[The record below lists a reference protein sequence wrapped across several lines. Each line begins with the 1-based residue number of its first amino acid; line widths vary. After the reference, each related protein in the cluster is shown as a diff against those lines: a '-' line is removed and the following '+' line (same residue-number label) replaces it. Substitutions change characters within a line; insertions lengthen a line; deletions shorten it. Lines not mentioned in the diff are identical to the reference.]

1 MDWSDKWQLAINIG
15 KCAVLTLGSR
25 HGRIASNYFI
35 NNVKLL
41 NADSVVDLGILT
53 DNVLSYHAHIHNI
66 VVKAT
71 QRVGVLFRGFMSR
84 ELKFLRKA
92 FITYVRPVLE
102 YNSCVWNP
110 HHKEY
115 IALIE
120 NVQRR
125 FTKRIP
131 SLRLMSYPERLA
143 MIDLEPLE
151 LRRLRTDLNE
161 YYKCFHNLN
170 SINYT
175 EHFNFYVPPAASRSS
190 SPKLVKPVKANNTVM
205 CSFLSSS

>member
-1 MDWSDKWQLAINIG
+1 
-15 KCAVLTLGSR
+15 
-25 HGRIASNYFI
+25 
-35 NNVKLL
+35 
-41 NADSVVDLGILT
+41 
-53 DNVLSYHAHIHNI
+53 
-66 VVKAT
+66 
-71 QRVGVLFRGFMSR
+71 MSR

-92 FITYVRPVLE
+92 FITYVRPILE

-115 IALIE
+115 ITLLE

-175 EHFNFYVPPAASRSS
+175 EHFNFYIPPAASRSS

-205 CSFLSSS
+205 CSFFYRAVDCWNSLPHDVRYCKSLPLFKHLISCIDLSNFIALIT